1 MSRKTTAIPKSD
13 ETARHKV
20 ETEDTAVDETVENLD
35 GRQTSQKTGK
45 HSSVEKLAA
54 SRPEFSESPGAHP
67 VPGAD
72 GEPGKDHEPTLEGT
86 NAHRDKALRPKE

>member
-1 MSRKTTAIPKSD
+1 MSRKTTAVPNSD

-20 ETEDTAVDETVENLD
+20 EPEDTTVDETVENLD

-72 GEPGKDHEPTLEGT
+72 GDQDKEHEPTPEGT
-86 NAHRDKALRPKE
+86 NAHRDKALRPKD